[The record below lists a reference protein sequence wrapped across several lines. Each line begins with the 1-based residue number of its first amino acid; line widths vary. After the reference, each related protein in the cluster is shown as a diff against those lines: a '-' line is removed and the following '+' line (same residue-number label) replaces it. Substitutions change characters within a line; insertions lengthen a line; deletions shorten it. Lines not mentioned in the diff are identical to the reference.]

1 MSVSAI
7 RMRSRNGTTFSH
19 RKRARR
25 FWSAMSVALRET
37 GCRPAEAFSEDR
49 DERAVRGPSYDASWR
64 LPAAA

>member
-7 RMRSRNGTTFSH
+7 RMRSRNGTTSH

-37 GCRPAEAFSEDR
+37 GNPTGEASTAESKNFAI
-49 DERAVRGPSYDASWR
+49 RGVSYDATWR

>member
-7 RMRSRNGTTFSH
+7 RLRTPKGTTFPR

-25 FWSAMSVALRET
+25 FWSAMAVALRET
-37 GCRPAEAFSEDR
+37 GCRPGETFAEGREGFTARS
-49 DERAVRGPSYDASWR
+49 VSYDASWR

>member
-7 RMRSRNGTTFSH
+7 RMRSPNGATFSH

-25 FWSAMSVALRET
+25 FWSAMAVALRET
-37 GCRPAEAFSEDR
+37 GCRPGETFAE
-49 DERAVRGPSYDASWR
+49 EREGFTARSVSYDASWR